1 MEEEKQIPS
10 IEIRICNTQPKSS
23 IRNSSS
29 RNLFK
34 LNCPSTFVSQNASE
48 LSDKKKKFKLSA
60 TLWQDSSLFIYKMW
74 SICINL
80 LSCFQNPPIPEWCT
94 SVSSQCAAF
103 LDWPHGR
110 CSTSGDS
117 SRPRSSLNEQ
127 GNIGLL
133 EKYLFNSNLFPK
145 LRSYCGIGFCF

>member
-1 MEEEKQIPS
+1 MHLWYYWLGEEKQIPS
-10 IEIRICNTQPKSS
+10 MEIRICNTQSESS
-23 IRNSSS
+23 IRNPSS

-34 LNCPSTFVSQNASE
+34 LNCPSTFVSHNASK
-48 LSDKKKKFKLSA
+48 LFDKKKKLSA

-80 LSCFQNPPIPEWCT
+80 LLSCFQNPPIPEWCT
-94 SVSSQCAAF
+94 LVSSRCAAF

-117 SRPRSSLNEQ
+117 SRPRSSLNEHGQ
-127 GNIGLL
+127 YRTIR
-133 EKYLFNSNLFPK
+133 KIF
-145 LRSYCGIGFCF
+145 I